1 MTACSCPQGC
11 RSRETMRLR
20 HGTPEAFANN
30 VEAAIGEISI
40 AEARAAIERYRRE
53 YADAPA
59 TESLADVLGDP

>member
-1 MTACSCPQGC
+1 
-11 RSRETMRLR
+11 MRLR